1 MAPGGEMVRYP
12 QHFGEN
18 VLRYGSH
25 EWLPYSKNEVR
36 LKSSNTNL
44 SFLPTTQGGLC
55 LKKRARKRF
64 LSKYDGKKYGW
75 FLMCRD
81 FVLMLAG
88 VSLLF
93 SLLVGVSRVDGTSMD
108 PTLRDGQV
116 VFFTRV
122 NLRYRRGDVV
132 YARMPSGKNYVKRVI
147 ALENDVVDL
156 RDGRLYVNGLPED
169 NPHARGTTLPQT
181 GIVEYPYTV
190 GEDMVFLVGDNREGS
205 VDSRSFGALPTGSIR
220 GKLIRTGG

>member
-1 MAPGGEMVRYP
+1 MKR
-12 QHFGEN
+12 
-18 VLRYGSH
+18 
-25 EWLPYSKNEVR
+25 
-36 LKSSNTNL
+36 
-44 SFLPTTQGGLC
+44 
-55 LKKRARKRF
+55 RARKRF

-169 NPHARGTTLPQT
+169 NLHARGTTLPQT

-190 GEDMVFLVGDNREGS
+190 GEDMVFLLGDNREGS
-205 VDSRSFGALPTGSIR
+205 VDSRSFGALPLSSIR
-220 GKLIRTGG
+220 GKLIGYGG

>member
-1 MAPGGEMVRYP
+1 M
-12 QHFGEN
+12 
-18 VLRYGSH
+18 
-25 EWLPYSKNEVR
+25 
-36 LKSSNTNL
+36 
-44 SFLPTTQGGLC
+44 
-55 LKKRARKRF
+55 KKRARKRF

-81 FVLMLAG
+81 FLLMLAG
-88 VSLLF
+88 VALLF
-93 SLLVGVSRVDGTSMD
+93 SLLVGVSRVDGTSMA
-108 PTLRDGQV
+108 PTLRDGQP

-122 NLRYRRGDVV
+122 NLRYSRGDVV
-132 YARMPSGKNYVKRVI
+132 YARMPSGENYVKRVV
-147 ALENDVVDL
+147 ALEGDVVEL
-156 RDGRLYVNGLPED
+156 RDGTLYINGVPED